1 MLYSGPSP
9 QTLTD
14 RERHQRRDD
23 TVADWNHALD
33 SHIAEDI
40 DGVMDALAA
49 QCVGERTSLS
59 AVASLGAHLA
69 HYGALLDV
77 TPAIKTAEL
86 LTLLF
91 IETPDIAMQ
100 ARALLRERLLAE
112 HSEAVADIYWR
123 RQDEAQAPR
132 EIDACD
138 AYRRWRDRDLEERT

>member
-59 AVASLGAHLA
+59 AVASTL
-69 HYGALLDV
+69 
-77 TPAIKTAEL
+77 TPAARSACSNSLSYEYPASSAQYSIALPRLGLRATSDSGISTSCSACWFTLRKPPQKDCVALRGSPAEN
-86 LTLLF
+86 
-91 IETPDIAMQ
+91 
-100 ARALLRERLLAE
+100 
-112 HSEAVADIYWR
+112 
-123 RQDEAQAPR
+123 
-132 EIDACD
+132 
-138 AYRRWRDRDLEERT
+138 